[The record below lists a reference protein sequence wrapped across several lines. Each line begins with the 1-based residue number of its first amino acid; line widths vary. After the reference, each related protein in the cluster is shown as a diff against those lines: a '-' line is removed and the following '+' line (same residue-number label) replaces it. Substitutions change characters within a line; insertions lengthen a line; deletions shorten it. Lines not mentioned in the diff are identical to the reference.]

1 MSLETVTGTLLQAY
15 QQLDP
20 NTIQHAAEIM
30 MDRRT
35 DESLRNRY
43 GWTADFPIYTKEEGG
58 VLYLAP
64 RKHNLIFRNI
74 EDAAA
79 QLRETGNYKPKPEEA
94 AAVIASATSGE
105 TLKVKLSDVRLIRD
119 NNHWSHFNID
129 TADYDKLNEAERA
142 LAERIYG
149 QEEDFKKNMCML
161 DEAGITTTRAFVL
174 HLDYVVNHAEDGAIS
189 RLGWLGSF
197 GSDSEFIAEGRSPDY
212 EHGSLR
218 GVRRGVGVA
227 KISEASLEE
236 SIIQYIQPF
245 LRDQQNQAFKQ
256 GLKKLLKKFEQ

>member
-105 TLKVKLSDVRLIRD
+105 TLKVKLSDVRLIR
-119 NNHWSHFNID
+119 NNNEWSCLNIS
-129 TADYDKLNEAERA
+129 TADYDALNEAERTF
-142 LAERIYG
+142 AERIYG
-149 QEEDFKKNMCML
+149 QGEDFKKNMRML
-161 DEAGITTTRAFVL
+161 KEAKITTTRALVL
-174 HLDYVVNHAEDGAIS
+174 HPDYIAKNAKDGAIG
-189 RLGWLGSF
+189 RLGWLYYFDFDSSF
-197 GSDSEFIAEGRSPDY
+197 SAGDWYPDSG
-212 EHGSLR
+212 HGGLR
-218 GVRRGVGVA
+218 GVRRGVGVGT
-227 KISEASLEE
+227 ET
-236 SIIQYIQPF
+236 
-245 LRDQQNQAFKQ
+245 
-256 GLKKLLKKFEQ
+256 KK